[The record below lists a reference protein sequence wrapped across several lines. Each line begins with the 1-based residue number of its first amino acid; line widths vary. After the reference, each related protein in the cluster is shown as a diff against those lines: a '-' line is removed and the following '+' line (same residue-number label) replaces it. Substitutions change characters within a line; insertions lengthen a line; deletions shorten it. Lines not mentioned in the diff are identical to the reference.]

1 MKISRRTHSSHHA
14 HVTTTHTHHVGSHAH
29 HVATHG
35 HVHAAHGVCAHR
47 IHTHIAATATVAHT
61 TTHITAHHAAAI
73 EAATEVV
80 HAAHGVTEVVHRR
93 LGTVASHVATHVSTS
108 RRKVAVVLVT
118 HAAPVE
124 IATVVVISTSVV
136 VATLIAVV
144 SRGSAVVPTLF
155 SRGNILWQCLEWV
168 DMRRTEDGGR
178 LLRVGLVSE
187 EVLDLVFQSSSCL
200 W

>member
-1 MKISRRTHSSHHA
+1 M
-14 HVTTTHTHHVGSHAH
+14 
-29 HVATHG
+29 
-35 HVHAAHGVCAHR
+35 
-47 IHTHIAATATVAHT
+47 
-61 TTHITAHHAAAI
+61 
-73 EAATEVV
+73 
-80 HAAHGVTEVVHRR
+80 
-93 LGTVASHVATHVSTS
+93 GTVASHVATHVSTS

-144 SRGSAVVPTLF
+144 SRGSAVVPTLV